1 MIGLAIVIGLAGL
14 ALAQVRVV
22 VVSLI
27 LGLFVA
33 AALQPVVRRL
43 CAWHLPRALAAL
55 AGLLLLVVVVAGV
68 FVSLVPLVV
77 AELPQLA
84 DQLGQGLRSIDEML
98 RGEPLG
104 MGIRGLDDLLQT
116 GVEQLSGGGGG
127 GGGAAEEALAA
138 AGTVGGVLVGVVLVL
153 VAGFFYLKDGDRF
166 AHTLLQLVPGR
177 YQEDVRM
184 IGQRTWVTL
193 GEFLRS
199 QLIVAV
205 VDAVLVGVGLLLLG
219 VPLALPLA
227 TLVLFGG
234 LFPIVGAMVSG
245 AVAVLVALADGGV
258 TLALAVLTLVIAVQ
272 QFEGN
277 VVQPFVVGRVV
288 ALHPFVVILSVT
300 VGALTFGVF
309 GAFIAVPVVASASRG
324 VQYLRETH
332 SSPQEEHEPD
342 DHEPEPPAVARAAD
356 G

>member
-1 MIGLAIVIGLAGL
+1 MIGLAIVAALVGL

-55 AGLLLLVVVVAGV
+55 TGLLLLVVVVAGV
-68 FVSLVPLVV
+68 FVSLVPLVT
-77 AELPQLA
+77 AEIPQLA
-84 DQLGQGLRSIDEML
+84 DQLGQGLRSVDEML
-98 RGEPLG
+98 RSEPLG

-127 GGGAAEEALAA
+127 EGGAAEEALSA
-138 AGTVGGVLVGVVLVL
+138 AGTFGGILIGVVLVL
-153 VAGFFYLKDGDRF
+153 VASFFYLKDGERF
-166 AHTLLQLVPGR
+166 AHALRHLVPGR
-177 YQEDVRM
+177 YHEDARQ
-184 IGQRTWVTL
+184 IAQRAWVTL
-193 GEFLRS
+193 GGYLRG

-205 VDAVLVGVGLLLLG
+205 VDAVLIGLGLLLLD
-219 VPLALPLA
+219 VPLALPL
-227 TLVLFGG
+227 TVLVLFGG
-234 LFPIVGAMVSG
+234 LFPIVGAIVSG
-245 AVAVLVALADGGV
+245 ALAVLVALADGGM
-258 TLALAVLTLVIAVQ
+258 TLALATLVLVVAVQ
-272 QFEGN
+272 QFESN

-300 VGALTFGVF
+300 LGALTLGVF
-309 GAFIAVPVVASASRG
+309 GAFIAVPLVASASRG
-324 VQYLRETH
+324 VHYLRETRS
-332 SSPQEEHEPD
+332 SSPEEQEPEEP
-342 DHEPEPPAVARAAD
+342 EPEPPAVARAAE

>member
-1 MIGLAIVIGLAGL
+1 MAIVVVLAGM

-43 CAWHLPRALAAL
+43 RAWHLPRALASL
-55 AGLLLLVVVVAGV
+55 AGLMLLLAVVAGI

-77 AELPQLA
+77 GELPQLA
-84 DQLGQGLRSIDEML
+84 DRLGQGLRSVDEML
-98 RGEPLG
+98 RGQPLG

-116 GVEQLSGGGGG
+116 GVEQLSSA
-127 GGGAAEEALAA
+127 GGGAAEEALSA
-138 AGTVGGVLVGVVLVL
+138 AGAFGSILVGVVLVL
-153 VAGFFYLKDGDRF
+153 VASFFYLKDGDRF
-166 AHTLLQLVPGR
+166 AHTLLQLAPRR
-177 YQEDVRM
+177 YHDDVRM
-184 IGQRTWVTL
+184 ISQRAWLTL

-205 VDAVLVGVGLLLLG
+205 VDAVLIGLGLLLLG

-258 TLALAVLTLVIAVQ
+258 TLALAVLALVIAVQ

-300 VGALTFGVF
+300 VGALTLGVF
-309 GAFIAVPVVASASRG
+309 GAFIAVPAVASASRG
-324 VQYLRETH
+324 VQYLRRTR
-332 SSPQEEHEPD
+332 SPSAPE
-342 DHEPEPPAVARAAD
+342 HEPEPSPVAQTAD
-356 G
+356 E

>member
-1 MIGLAIVIGLAGL
+1 MIGLAIVAGLVGL
-14 ALAQVRVV
+14 ALAQIRVV

-33 AALQPVVRRL
+33 AALHPVVRRL
-43 CAWHLPRALAAL
+43 CAWHLPRALASL
-55 AGLLLLVVVVAGV
+55 TGLLLLVVVVAGV

-116 GVEQLSGGGGG
+116 GVGQLSGGG
-127 GGGAAEEALAA
+127 GGGAAEEALSA
-138 AGTVGGVLVGVVLVL
+138 AGTFGGVLVGVVLVL
-153 VAGFFYLKDGDRF
+153 VASFFYLKDGDRF

-177 YQEDVRM
+177 YQADVRM

-205 VDAVLVGVGLLLLG
+205 VDAVLIGLGLLLLG
-219 VPLALPLA
+219 VPLALPLT

-258 TLALAVLTLVIAVQ
+258 TLALAVLALVIAVQ

-288 ALHPFVVILSVT
+288 ALHPFVVIVSVT
-300 VGALTFGVF
+300 VGALTLGVF

-332 SSPQEEHEPD
+332 SSPQEEHQPD
-342 DHEPEPPAVARAAD
+342 EQEPEPPAVTPAAD